1 MKLKFIIICDNAFID
16 QGGKLN
22 IIQSF
27 DNIATPGFPAIHP
40 RLSIVTRW
48 EFEEGDDKL
57 IGHKQKLIIAE
68 EKTKETIAEPPE
80 YINNIIGLKFDRE
93 GLYKIHVYMDGEKS
107 EDEASFEV
115 KLDQTG
121 NKLNA

>member
-1 MKLKFIIICDNAFID
+1 M
-16 QGGKLN
+16 G
-22 IIQSF
+22 
-27 DNIATPGFPAIHP
+27 
-40 RLSIVTRW
+40 RRRW
-48 EFEEGDDKL
+48 RSSEYR
-57 IGHKQKLIIAE
+57 

-80 YINNIIGLKFDRE
+80 REIIAKSVKSKFIQYINNIIGLKFDRE